1 MKATHSLGRT
11 ATYYM
16 ERWHLIMG
24 HSTGDSLKEGEGEC
38 ETGRETLLTV
48 EGVAG

>member
-1 MKATHSLGRT
+1 
-11 ATYYM
+11 
-16 ERWHLIMG
+16 MG